1 MRGHLNAAPI
11 TFVIHTVGRQARR
24 RVEGR
29 EGFAPDFATVFHNQD
44 PKRVSY
50 MEVDRVERAR

>member
-1 MRGHLNAAPI
+1 MQLQFA
-11 TFVIHTVGRQARR
+11 FVIHTVGSQARQ

-29 EGFAPDFATVFHNQD
+29 EGFAPDFAAVSHNQD

-50 MEVDRVERAR
+50 MEVGRVERAR